1 MKYTIMG
8 FSQQGLVE
16 LGLDVIDATI
26 LRYFIDFKDAKGMK
40 IEVVEG
46 KVYYWIRYDG
56 VINQLPIL
64 NMKKC
69 TVQSRFF
76 KLRDAGVLT
85 HYVKREGGT
94 YSYFGLGEKYSK
106 LIYGTSTAEKKSQ
119 EVHQNYVE
127 RCENEVEDNQAQ
139 RLDVKGENNKWDSYG
154 VQSEDSKMDNYN
166 FKDGS
171 NQGDSYNFKI
181 ENNQRDSYKLK
192 TIDENLRV
200 REENLQC
207 VEKTLQP
214 YIEKPTTNNYS
225 IKDSSIK
232 NNIVFLRNKC
242 VEIVEYFNERTGK
255 KFKSSTKET
264 VKLIQERF
272 KEGFT
277 LEDFKKVIDNMK
289 AKWTSTKFEEYLVPT
304 TLFGS
309 KFENY
314 LNLQGQALR
323 SGFKRGNVVSSYNTN
338 ENNESKSFNNQGLK
352 AILLED
358 M

>member
-106 LIYGTSTAEKKSQ
+106 LIYETSTTEKKSQ
-119 EVHQNYVE
+119 EIQANYMDS
-127 RCENEVEDNQAQ
+127 CELEAEDYKVQSC
-139 RLDVKGENNKWDSYG
+139 DVKC
-154 VQSEDSKMDNYN
+154 
-166 FKDGS
+166 
-171 NQGDSYNFKI
+171 

-192 TIDENLRV
+192 AVDENLRV

-214 YIEKPTTNNYS
+214 YIEKSTTNNYS

-314 LNLQGQALR
+314 LNLQAEALR
-323 SGFKRGNVVSSYNTN
+323 SGFKRGNVASSYKTN
-338 ENNESKSFNNQGLK
+338 DNSKNKSFNNQVLK